1 MKTDLKK
8 IILPIALITLSGVAL
23 AHPHKSGEDEA
34 IPKTERVWPYF
45 GKKAKEDEA
54 EPSKAKNSATS
65 LSGEEFAQRLEKRF
79 EAHSEKFE
87 RAIKKAEAKNEFMKG
102 DREIKNADDIR
113 NAARAIEDL
122 VSESRL
128 ISSFADMMIDLA
140 EDFDVEASDEG
151 LALNFDGERIGR
163 VKMKRD
169 KHTDSTFDIEGFGRN
184 MTIEKDVIKR
194 DGKTK
199 TRIVIEVDGDEEF
212 DIDLRPRSKN

>member
-1 MKTDLKK
+1 MKTNLKK
-8 IILPIALITLSGVAL
+8 IIFPIALITLNGVAM
-23 AHPHKSGEDEA
+23 AHPHKSGEGD
-34 IPKTERVWPYF
+34 IITKTESVWPYF
-45 GKKAKEDEA
+45 GKKAKEDKTKQ
-54 EPSKAKNSATS
+54 SKATYSVKS
-65 LSGEEFAQRLEKRF
+65 LSGEDFAQRF

-87 RAIKKAEAKNEFMKG
+87 RAIKNAEAKNEFMKG

-122 VSESRL
+122 ISESGL

-140 EDFDVEASDEG
+140 EDFDVEASDGG
-151 LALNFDGERIGR
+151 LALNFDGDRIGR
-163 VKMKRD
+163 VKMRRD

-184 MTIEKDVIKR
+184 MTIEKEVIKR

-212 DIDLRPRSKN
+212 DIDLRPKSKN